1 MFTKEN
7 ANLER
12 VDTWAVSRIG
22 KWLESAHIGEL
33 VSDDRAVG
41 KKMEG
46 SPIFLPD
53 QLTLSQP
60 GG

>member
-7 ANLER
+7 ADLES

-41 KKMEG
+41 QKMEG
-46 SPIFLPD
+46 GPIFY
-53 QLTLSQP
+53 QIS
-60 GG
+60 